1 MNRPLDKKEIYLHDG
16 EKYWPI
22 GIKEIIQW
30 FPFLYIKYYNAR
42 KVEIDISLLPSFLK
56 VFGMFQFSLSY
67 HEHNE
72 EEHVL

>member
-30 FPFLYIKYYNAR
+30 FPFISMMEVTACNI
-42 KVEIDISLLPSFLK
+42 ETDISLLL
-56 VFGMFQFSLSY
+56 SLSK
-67 HEHNE
+67 
-72 EEHVL
+72 VLYVSDEFIIS